1 MTAKTL
7 ICPSI
12 AGKPII
18 PLKII
23 DCQMSETILLP
34 STIIL
39 VPPCELY
46 LSIEPLLL

>member
-12 AGKPII
+12 AGKPTI
-18 PLKII
+18 PLKMI
-23 DCQMSETILLP
+23 DCQMSETVLLP

-39 VPPCELY
+39 VPPRELHP
-46 LSIEPLLL
+46 LIEPLLS